1 MDNRLRMSLR
11 RILRIILSLLI
22 IILLWIRTAR
32 EWHNL
37 SALWLIG
44 SLGLSVILL
53 LVVIMEVTGVQRKG
67 RKQRDEVPKRP
78 LGLDT

>member
-1 MDNRLRMSLR
+1 MSLR
-11 RILRIILSLLI
+11 RVLRIVLSLLI

-32 EWHNL
+32 EWHER

-44 SLGLSVILL
+44 SLALSVILS
-53 LVVIMEVTGVQRKG
+53 LVVIMEVTGALRKG
-67 RKQRDEVPKRP
+67 RKLRDEVPKRP